1 MVRFAATLIYCLA
14 VSQFAFGDQPV
25 ASGGRVHSHSAPVQ
39 PNYSHLGCQNGNQ
52 ACSNDSH
59 SSIFG
64 YKSEKLAELRVRAT
78 QLSQRF
84 PYESP
89 LEDSYFF
96 RPYSVTEVSQ
106 QKRTGRDPKNPYD
119 NRFLQSIYKPLGTDA
134 GN

>member
-1 MVRFAATLIYCLA
+1 MVRFAASMICYMA
-14 VSQFAFGDQPV
+14 ISQFAFGDQPV

-39 PNYSHLGCQNGNQ
+39 LGYFHSGCQNGNQ
-52 ACSNDSH
+52 VCSNDSY
-59 SSIFG
+59 SSISG
-64 YKSEKLAELRVRAT
+64 YKSEKLAELKVRAT

-89 LEDSYFF
+89 MEDSYFF
-96 RPYSVTEVSQ
+96 RPYSLTEVSR

-119 NRFLQSIYKPLGTDA
+119 NRFLQSIYKQLGTDA